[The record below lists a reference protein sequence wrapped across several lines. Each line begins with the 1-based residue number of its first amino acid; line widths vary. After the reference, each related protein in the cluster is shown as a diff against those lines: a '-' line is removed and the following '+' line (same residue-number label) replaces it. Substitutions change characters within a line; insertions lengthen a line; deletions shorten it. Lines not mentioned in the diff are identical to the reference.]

1 MVQAPVDDVDGQLRS
16 RLQAALGSDYR
27 VGTVVG
33 RGASSR
39 VWDAYDVPLDRK
51 VAVKVLLPEAGVAA
65 GRRFRREA
73 QLIAR
78 VRHPHV
84 MPIYHV
90 REHDGL
96 SYFLM
101 PLVKGETLRDL
112 LSREG
117 RLPFDEVVRIL
128 DQAAAGLQAAHEA
141 GIIHRDVKPANILL
155 EGSDRA
161 VLLTDFGVARPFDTT
176 EQRVT
181 ADGEVVGTAEYMS
194 PEQVENAGSVN
205 ERTDVYALGIVGF
218 EMLTGRLPFE
228 AASWPAML
236 LKQVSEAAPRVERF
250 RHDCPRRLGDLVAR
264 CLAKNPLDRYASMAE
279 VREALASVTLDGR
292 SFPPALS
299 FVPLI
304 RRRTPRRSMVARFRR
319 LTATA
324 VVVTLGL
331 LLVDLRDGVLS
342 FAPFIVLILILLVAS
357 QYGSLARAGF
367 SWRDLVSRGSAHAR
381 LLDARREQ
389 PEPPRAEEGEAE
401 NSEL

>member
-1 MVQAPVDDVDGQLRS
+1 MAQGPIDDVDGQLRS

-27 VGTVVG
+27 LGAMVG

-39 VWDAYDVPLDRK
+39 VWDAYDIPLDRK
-51 VAVKVLLPEAGVAA
+51 LAIKVLLPEAGAAA

-78 VRHPHV
+78 VHHPHV
-84 MPIYHV
+84 MPIYLV

-117 RLPFDEVVRIL
+117 RLPFDEAVRIL

-141 GIIHRDVKPANILL
+141 GIIHRDVKPENILL
-155 EGSDRA
+155 EGSARRA
-161 VLLTDFGVARPFDTT
+161 FLTDFGVARRPDAT
-176 EQRVT
+176 EQGVT
-181 ADGEVVGTAEYMS
+181 AEGEVVGTPEYMS
-194 PEQVENAGSVN
+194 PEQVTDPRSVDQ
-205 ERTDVYALGIVGF
+205 RTDIYALGIVGF

-236 LKQVSEAAPRVERF
+236 LKQVNEAAPRVERF
-250 RHDCPRRLGDLVAR
+250 RHDCPRSLGDLVAR
-264 CLAKNPLDRYASMAE
+264 CLAKNPVDRYASMAE
-279 VREALASVTLDGR
+279 LREALASVSLSNG
-292 SFPPALS
+292 SFPTALS

-304 RRRTPRRSMVARFRR
+304 RRQTPRRSMVARFRR
-319 LTATA
+319 LTAA
-324 VVVTLGL
+324 VVVITLGL
-331 LLVDLRDGVLS
+331 FLVDLRDGVLD
-342 FAPFIVLILILLVAS
+342 FAPFVVLILSFLVAS

-367 SWRDLVSRGSAHAR
+367 SWRDLLSRGSVHAR
-381 LLDARREQ
+381 ILDPGRDQ
-389 PEPPRAEEGEAE
+389 VDPQRAVEAE
-401 NSEL
+401 TES